1 MLHSCCRTLQEM
13 KMLRMKGTGLLSSF
27 TATQWSRVVDA
38 FKLEGPDTDDL
49 DSRKAYQM
57 RVYQELERLSDDSK
71 VVPLVGRLVQM
82 ALTGTWTTSFNK
94 DKLALLPGNLVEFH
108 KDMDD
113 ETKLVFWDTAGQERF
128 QSLMSS
134 YYRDAHAIM
143 FVYDVTDRHSFF
155 NLEQWWR
162 EYLAYGDAN
171 NCAAMLVG
179 NKTDLTRVVDKK
191 EATAWAVRKG
201 ISYSELSS
209 KDDRNV
215 TATFDTLVQKLK
227 TLPTVRKEKVRYRAT
242 PKHDRCCY

>member
-1 MLHSCCRTLQEM
+1 MNTY
-13 KMLRMKGTGLLSSF
+13 KIVIVGNAGTG
-27 TATQWSRVVDA
+27 
-38 FKLEGPDTDDL
+38 K
-49 DSRKAYQM
+49 
-57 RVYQELERLSDDSK
+57 
-71 VVPLVGRLVQM
+71 
-82 ALTGTWTTSFNK
+82 TSILNRYVFGK
-94 DKLALLPGNLVEFH
+94 FHAGQPSTIGVEFTH

-134 YYRDAHAIM
+134 YYRGAHAIM
-143 FVYDVTDRHSFF
+143 FVYDVTDRNSFF

-227 TLPTVRKEKVRYRAT
+227 TLPTVRKEQVRYRAT